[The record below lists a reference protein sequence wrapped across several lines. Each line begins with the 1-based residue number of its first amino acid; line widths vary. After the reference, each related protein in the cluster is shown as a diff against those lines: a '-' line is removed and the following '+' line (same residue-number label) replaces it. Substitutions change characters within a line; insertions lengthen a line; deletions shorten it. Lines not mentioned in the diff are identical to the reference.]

1 MSRPTE
7 SPLGIHIL
15 KLLDRQVSRSWSLKE
30 DMDALKEIAKRQKT
44 EMIVKRLIDELK
56 KETYVDIRYQ

>member
-15 KLLDRQVSRSWSLKE
+15 KLLDRQVSRSWSLEK
-30 DMDALKEIAKRQKT
+30 DMDSLKEIAKRQKT
-44 EMIVKRLIDELK
+44 EVVVKRLIDELK